1 MKVREKIDIIL
12 SNLESLPNV
21 EEETNEE
28 IEKSIEG
35 VKPIVI
41 PNSK

>member
-1 MKVREKIDIIL
+1 MKVEEKIDIIL

-21 EEETNEE
+21 EEEINEE